1 MVVLP
6 TKLKIE
12 IIRLVITSSDNS
24 QKTKPEFFV
33 EDNSGFNILNSKGQL
48 AEKLGQL

>member
-1 MVVLP
+1 MAKKQSGNFV
-6 TKLKIE
+6 
-12 IIRLVITSSDNS
+12 
-24 QKTKPEFFV
+24 V